1 MHKCTMNILNEM
13 FCCYIEIFN
22 VVTNIKKFC
31 GFICNIYFIAQFCEC
46 NLHCRWVCTSGDPGD
61 LDITDE
67 IATSV
72 LEDIIN
78 KGGT

>member
-1 MHKCTMNILNEM
+1 MKC
-13 FCCYIEIFN
+13 FVVIEIFN
-22 VVTNIKKFC
+22 VVTNVKNFC
-31 GFICNIYFIAQFCEC
+31 ISWIYFNIYFSAQFCEC

>member
-1 MHKCTMNILNEM
+1 MKC
-13 FCCYIEIFN
+13 FVVRDFQCCYKCKEFLYF
-22 VVTNIKKFC
+22 VDLL
-31 GFICNIYFIAQFCEC
+31 ICNIYFIAQFCEC

-78 KGGT
+78 KGGK

>member
-1 MHKCTMNILNEM
+1 MKC
-13 FCCYIEIFN
+13 FAVKHFQCCYKCKEFLHF
-22 VVTNIKKFC
+22 VDLL
-31 GFICNIYFIAQFCEC
+31 ICNIYFIAQFYEC